1 MDLFTKADKQKEFPD
16 SNTVLI
22 HLKSNGKFNV
32 TIHDN
37 FLTVEPRGFT
47 NAVNKGLIGQKT
59 YDLNNVSGVQYK
71 KPGFTTGYLQI
82 VLIGGRDARNGV
94 SGAVKDENSI
104 TFSKKEDHLILEIKE
119 YIENYIHEAPLVPLQ
134 PLILMKYESLKSC
147 LILEQSQMRNLK
159 PKRLSCLTF
168 KEITKS
174 PGILPGPFCLS
185 HV

>member
-1 MDLFTKADKQKEFPD
+1 MDLFTKADKQKEFLD

-94 SGAVKDENSI
+94 LDEIRTLKELLDIGAITDEE
-104 TFSKKEDHLILEIKE
+104 FEAKKAQLL
-119 YIENYIHEAPLVPLQ
+119 
-134 PLILMKYESLKSC
+134 
-147 LILEQSQMRNLK
+147 NL
-159 PKRLSCLTF
+159 
-168 KEITKS
+168 
-174 PGILPGPFCLS
+174 
-185 HV
+185 

>member
-71 KPGFTTGYLQI
+71 NPDLPLDI
-82 VLIGGRDARNGV
+82 CRL
-94 SGAVKDENSI
+94 
-104 TFSKKEDHLILEIKE
+104 FSSAAEM
-119 YIENYIHEAPLVPLQ
+119 HETA
-134 PLILMKYESLKSC
+134 
-147 LILEQSQMRNLK
+147 
-159 PKRLSCLTF
+159 
-168 KEITKS
+168 S
-174 PGILPGPFCLS
+174 PEL
-185 HV
+185 

>member
-71 KPGFTTGYLQI
+71 KSRIYHMDICRL
-82 VLIGGRDARNGV
+82 
-94 SGAVKDENSI
+94 
-104 TFSKKEDHLILEIKE
+104 FSSAAEM
-119 YIENYIHEAPLVPLQ
+119 HETA
-134 PLILMKYESLKSC
+134 
-147 LILEQSQMRNLK
+147 
-159 PKRLSCLTF
+159 
-168 KEITKS
+168 S
-174 PGILPGPFCLS
+174 PEL
-185 HV
+185 

>member
-59 YDLNNVSGVQYK
+59 YDTKNPDL
-71 KPGFTTGYLQI
+71 PLDI
-82 VLIGGRDARNGV
+82 CRL
-94 SGAVKDENSI
+94 
-104 TFSKKEDHLILEIKE
+104 FSSAAEM
-119 YIENYIHEAPLVPLQ
+119 HETA
-134 PLILMKYESLKSC
+134 
-147 LILEQSQMRNLK
+147 
-159 PKRLSCLTF
+159 
-168 KEITKS
+168 S
-174 PGILPGPFCLS
+174 PEL
-185 HV
+185 

>member
-71 KPGFTTGYLQI
+71 KPGFTTDICRL
-82 VLIGGRDARNGV
+82 
-94 SGAVKDENSI
+94 
-104 TFSKKEDHLILEIKE
+104 FSSAAEM
-119 YIENYIHEAPLVPLQ
+119 HETA
-134 PLILMKYESLKSC
+134 
-147 LILEQSQMRNLK
+147 
-159 PKRLSCLTF
+159 
-168 KEITKS
+168 S
-174 PGILPGPFCLS
+174 PEL
-185 HV
+185 